1 MLSILK
7 CNLFIWWQNWI
18 EQPFLSSSVS
28 LQKSFN
34 MLIWWNIYHQCWKQF

>member
-18 EQPFLSSSVS
+18 EQP
-28 LQKSFN
+28 
-34 MLIWWNIYHQCWKQF
+34 